1 MSERPSNSGSQ
12 VLLMR
17 RLLLLAG
24 SLVILPTL
32 AQAQRGMRSGM
43 SPMPAG
49 GARSVASAPHVS
61 SGAFGSGAR
70 VVSRPGSA
78 TAGRPMLVIRTP
90 RRAGAPIQRN
100 GASPATI
107 NDGFM
112 QVPGLGFDFPHLAA
126 INGSRNGRRHQRGF
140 GSFIPFFDG
149 GFFLPISPTIIEEA
163 PPAESSVLDG
173 SDAEPAQVVRRARA
187 PEAPAA
193 APAEAAPAPVR
204 DADQFV
210 FVRRD
215 GTVFFAVA
223 YAWENGALR
232 YVTPEGLRRI
242 VARDALDLAATQQ
255 FNEQRGLVF
264 QRPV

>member
-1 MSERPSNSGSQ
+1 
-12 VLLMR
+12 
-17 RLLLLAG
+17 
-24 SLVILPTL
+24 
-32 AQAQRGMRSGM
+32 
-43 SPMPAG
+43 
-49 GARSVASAPHVS
+49 
-61 SGAFGSGAR
+61 
-70 VVSRPGSA
+70 
-78 TAGRPMLVIRTP
+78 MLVIRTP
-90 RRAGAPIQRN
+90 RRTGAPILRN
-100 GASPATI
+100 GTSPATI